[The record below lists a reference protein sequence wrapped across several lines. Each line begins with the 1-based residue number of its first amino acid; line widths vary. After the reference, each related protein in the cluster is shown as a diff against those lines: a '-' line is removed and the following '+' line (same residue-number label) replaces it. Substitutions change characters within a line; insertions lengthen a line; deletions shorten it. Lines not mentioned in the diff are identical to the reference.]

1 MTLFNPNT
9 KVFSIGP
16 LRFATW
22 GGKGYIM
29 RTRGFA
35 VSWNG
40 KRRLISF
47 DAYYEGR
54 A

>member
-1 MTLFNPNT
+1 MTVRS
-9 KVFSIGP
+9 KKIGR

-35 VSWNG
+35 LSWVG
-40 KRRLISF
+40 RKRLLSTEIYFEERV
-47 DAYYEGR
+47 
-54 A
+54 